1 MTKKH
6 LKYILGVSIATMPLL
21 ALAATDGT
29 LKTLIASI
37 IDHLNWALVLM
48 MALAI
53 VVFTWYVIKYYI
65 MPNENRSEGNTYVMY
80 SIIGFFVILSFW
92 GLVNILQNSFG
103 LSNQGNTPGSWA
115 SFSNIV
121 PGGGS
126 SSGGGSGGASLG
138 GSSITCPSGTDYNAT
153 TQTCM

>member
-6 LKYILGVSIATMPLL
+6 FKYTLSVLIATTPLL
-21 ALAATDGT
+21 AFAASSGT
-29 LKTLIASI
+29 LKTLISSI
-37 IDHLNWALVLM
+37 IDYLNWALVLM

-53 VVFTWYVIKYYI
+53 VYFTWNVIKYYI
-65 MPNENRSEGNTYVMY
+65 MTNENRTEGNTYVMY

-115 SFSNIV
+115 SFSNIF
-121 PGGGS
+121 PGGS
-126 SSGGGSGGASLG
+126 SSGGSGSGGADQGQSDMQANYDPT
-138 GSSITCPSGTDYNAT
+138 IF
-153 TQTCM
+153 